1 MSESFSHNHSIS
13 DNVLSLDVP
22 YFLQSCQSHYF
33 FYISG
38 TVNLEIVAA
47 KIFSVSRIIDI
58 LANISF
64 SDLVLGNFSSNFIIM
79 LGSSLLVVLCI
90 CLFYFLV
97 SSRG

>member
-1 MSESFSHNHSIS
+1 MCLTSFSLANHIT
-13 DNVLSLDVP
+13 
-22 YFLQSCQSHYF
+22 F

-64 SDLVLGNFSSNFIIM
+64 SDLVLGNFSSNFIIIVM